1 MIFYII
7 LEYAKIFR
15 KLYRKQK
22 FYVQIGYNYHCKFTG
37 LPMPLTSAQY
47 LQYIT
52 KMPSLLFALVMVQR
66 MEEADICFAK
76 VFCKV
81 WYSC

>member
-7 LEYAKIFR
+7 LEYAKIFT
-15 KLYRKQK
+15 KPYRKKK
-22 FYVQIGYNYHCKFTG
+22 FYVQIGYNYHCKFTD

-52 KMPSLLFALVMVQR
+52 KTPSLLFTLVMVQR
-66 MEEADICFAK
+66 MEEVDICFAK